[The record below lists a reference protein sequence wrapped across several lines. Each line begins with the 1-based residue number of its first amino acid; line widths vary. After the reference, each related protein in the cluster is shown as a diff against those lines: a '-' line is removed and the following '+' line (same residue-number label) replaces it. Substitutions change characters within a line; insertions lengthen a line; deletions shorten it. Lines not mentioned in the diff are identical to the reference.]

1 MDDFFEVSPLKKNGN
16 IKILSAIW
24 KLIRGKHYPG
34 NQKNL
39 EETLAKTVAHAEFE
53 AYKTDKIKAI
63 YVGRFLYGRT
73 LVRQSKNAVLRKF
86 LEVAHPRYLGKLL
99 SDGVRVNSNKIKAT
113 TVAWNNTFLHI
124 PDFSIFD
131 KTNHLM
137 PLAIVIA
144 GIILLFILIAHFKL
158 NAFIAFIIVA
168 LLVGVAEGMD
178 FLTAIKSIQ
187 NGIGNTL
194 GYLILILGLGAMLG
208 KLVADSGAAQR
219 ITMQLV
225 QKFGKKNI
233 QWAVVLT
240 GFIVGIPMFY
250 TVGFVILVPLVFT
263 VAAATGLNLIYVGL
277 PMLASLSVT
286 HGYLP
291 PHPAPTGIAIMF
303 DADIGKTL
311 LYGIIIAI
319 PAIIVAGPLF
329 SRTIKNVNATPLKEF
344 MNPKVLTDEEMPG
357 TLNSIL
363 TALLPVI
370 LIGLA
375 SIVALVLPEENILR
389 KTTDVLG
396 DPVVAMLI
404 SVLVAIY
411 TLGLARGKKMK
422 EVMDSVASAVSG
434 ITMVLLIIAG
444 AGALKEVLIDSGVS
458 EYIGDMLKGS
468 TISPLVLAWLIAT
481 VIRVCVGSATVAGL
495 TAAGIALPLIQGAG
509 VNAEL
514 MVLAIGSGSLMLSHV
529 NDGGFWLYKEY
540 FNLSIKDTLR
550 TWTVMETTV
559 GVMGLVGVLV
569 LEQFVG

>member
-1 MDDFFEVSPLKKNGN
+1 
-16 IKILSAIW
+16 
-24 KLIRGKHYPG
+24 
-34 NQKNL
+34 
-39 EETLAKTVAHAEFE
+39 
-53 AYKTDKIKAI
+53 
-63 YVGRFLYGRT
+63 
-73 LVRQSKNAVLRKF
+73 
-86 LEVAHPRYLGKLL
+86 
-99 SDGVRVNSNKIKAT
+99 
-113 TVAWNNTFLHI
+113 
-124 PDFSIFD
+124 
-131 KTNHLM
+131 M

-144 GIILLFILIAHFKL
+144 GIILLFILIARFKL
-158 NAFIAFIIVA
+158 NAFIAFIIVS

-178 FLTAIKSIQ
+178 FLTTIKSIQ

-225 QKFGKKNI
+225 AKFGKKNI

-303 DADIGKTL
+303 DANIGKTL
-311 LYGIIIAI
+311 LYGIIVAI

-329 SRTIKNVNATPLKEF
+329 SRTIKNVEATPLKEF
-344 MNPKVLTDEEMPG
+344 MNPKVLAEDEMPG
-357 TLNSIL
+357 TLNSIV
-363 TALLPVI
+363 TALLPVV

-375 SIVALVLPEENILR
+375 SVVALVLPEENILR

-396 DPVVAMLI
+396 DPVIAMLI

-411 TLGLARGKKMK
+411 TLGLARGKEMK
-422 EVMDSVASAVSG
+422 EVMGSVGTAVSG

-468 TISPLVLAWLIAT
+468 TISPLILAWLIAT

-495 TAAGIALPLIQGAG
+495 TAAGIALPLIANTG
-509 VNAEL
+509 VSPEL

-559 GVMGLVGVLV
+559 GVMGLIGVLV

>member
-1 MDDFFEVSPLKKNGN
+1 
-16 IKILSAIW
+16 
-24 KLIRGKHYPG
+24 
-34 NQKNL
+34 
-39 EETLAKTVAHAEFE
+39 
-53 AYKTDKIKAI
+53 
-63 YVGRFLYGRT
+63 
-73 LVRQSKNAVLRKF
+73 
-86 LEVAHPRYLGKLL
+86 
-99 SDGVRVNSNKIKAT
+99 
-113 TVAWNNTFLHI
+113 
-124 PDFSIFD
+124 
-131 KTNHLM
+131 M
-137 PLAIVIA
+137 PLTIVIA
-144 GIILLFILIAHFKL
+144 GIVLLFILIARFKL
-158 NAFIAFIIVA
+158 NAFIAFVIVS

-178 FLTAIKSIQ
+178 FTSVTKSIQ
-187 NGIGNTL
+187 KGIGDTL

-219 ITMQLV
+219 ITTQLV
-225 QKFGKKNI
+225 NKFGKKNI

-250 TVGFVILVPLVFT
+250 TVGFVILIPLVFT
-263 VAAATGLNLIYVGL
+263 VAAATGLPLIYVGL

-311 LYGIIIAI
+311 LYGIIVAI
-319 PAIIVAGPLF
+319 PAIVVAGPLF
-329 SRTIKNVNATPLKEF
+329 SRTIKNIEATPLKEF
-344 MNPKVLTDEEMPG
+344 LNPTILTEEEMPG
-357 TLNSIL
+357 TLTSIF

-375 SIVALVLPEENILR
+375 SVAALVLPEDNIIR
-389 KTTDVLG
+389 KTTDILG
-396 DPVVAMLI
+396 DPVIAMLL

-422 EVMDSVASAVSG
+422 EVMDSVTSAVSG

-444 AGALKEVLIDSGVS
+444 AGALKQVLIDSGVS
-458 EYIGDMLKGS
+458 EYIGDMLRGS
-468 TISPLVLAWLIAT
+468 TISPLLLAWSIAT

-495 TAAGIALPLIQGAG
+495 TAAGIAAPLIGNG
-509 VNAEL
+509 VSPEL

-559 GVMGLVGVLV
+559 GIMGLIGVLI
-569 LEQFVG
+569 LDTFI